1 MSSFAFFQ
9 VTLREVGRMGEAEAI
24 NVTYVCTIVTAHFS
38 FGFKFL
44 PFPSCV
50 EENEDG

>member
-1 MSSFAFFQ
+1 M
-9 VTLREVGRMGEAEAI
+9 RMGEAEAI
-24 NVTYVCTIVTAHFS
+24 NVTGVCTIGTAHFY

-44 PFPSCV
+44 LFPSFV